1 MFFWDPS
8 FIILIP
14 ALILAGWAQLHVQS
28 TFSKYSNIGASRRI
42 TGAELAANLLRRG
55 GVNNV
60 RIEQIPGDLTDHYDP
75 RSNVLRL
82 SDPVYASSSVAALGV
97 AAHEVG
103 HALQHASGYWPLAL
117 RNSIVPVANF
127 GSTASFPLILLG
139 LLLGLPKLAF
149 IGVVVFSAVVL
160 FQVITLPVEFNAS
173 HRAVALLESG
183 GYLTSQEIP
192 MVRKVLGAA
201 ALTYVAAALVS
212 FLNLL
217 RLLWIVGAFGRDD

>member
-1 MFFWDPS
+1 MFFGIPS

-14 ALILAGWAQLHVQS
+14 ALILAGWAQLYVQS
-28 TFSKYSNIGASRRI
+28 TFSRYSNVEASRRI

-55 GVNNV
+55 GVSSV
-60 RIEQIPGDLTDHYDP
+60 RVEQIPGTLTDHYDP

-82 SDPVYASSSVAALGV
+82 SDPVYASNSVAALGV

-103 HALQHASGYWPLAL
+103 HALQHASGYVPLKL

-160 FQVITLPVEFNAS
+160 FQIVTLPVEFNAS

-217 RLLWIVGAFGRDD
+217 RLLWIIGIFGRDE